1 MAEKYEHII
10 TKLFNSSVNNLQ
22 RSNKKPPNPE
32 ILRLYREVMKF
43 CGQFDWENSQ
53 GQIWKEVLRK
63 SARKEFQE
71 SKEETDPVILYRMVV
86 TTRDAMTQTKEML
99 IRQYAV
105 LHGLEGES
113 GAKEGRNVALDRNK
127 KAALNQHRASFDMDG
142 SFHEHLYG
150 SFKD

>member
-1 MAEKYEHII
+1 MSQKYDHII
-10 TKLFNSSVNNLQ
+10 TTLFNSSVNKLQ

-43 CGQFDWENSQ
+43 CAQFDWKNQNGE
-53 GQIWKEVLRK
+53 IWRDVLRK
-63 SARKEFQE
+63 SARKEFEE
-71 SKEETDPVILYRMVV
+71 SKEETDPVILYRMLV

-113 GAKEGRNVALDRNK
+113 GAQDGRNLTLEKNK
-127 KAALNQHRASFDMDG
+127 KAAMNSHRASFDIDG
-142 SFHEHLYG
+142 SFHQHLYG